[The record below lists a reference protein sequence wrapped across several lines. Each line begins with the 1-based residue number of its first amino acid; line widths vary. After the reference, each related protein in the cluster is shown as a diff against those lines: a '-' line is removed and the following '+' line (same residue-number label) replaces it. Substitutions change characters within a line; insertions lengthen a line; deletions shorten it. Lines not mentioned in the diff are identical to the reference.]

1 LWGRLGSMRSLSLLL
16 WIFVVLAGSLAAQ
29 PEPGVPPEPLPSP
42 APSPVPGPVPPEA
55 APAPPA
61 AKPAP
66 PAEPPLAVTKSPV
79 ANLFVHPLLAFPEKA
94 FIPGK
99 DESRMD
105 EWFVT
110 VDEFRRVLES
120 LEAKNYILVKPS
132 QVFQITPV
140 GVQFQALDLPPGRK
154 PLILSMDD
162 LNYYPYMRANGTVSR
177 LLVDESGQL
186 IARTA
191 LRGGG
196 FRDDLDREAP
206 QILETFLAAHPDFSF
221 QGARGLIALTGYA
234 GILGWPTQEAPGP
247 RLTEAQA
254 GAKKVVATLKAL
266 GWEFASHSYA
276 HRTKKSQDLAV
287 WTASE
292 ARWKA
297 EVEPLIGP
305 TPFYIFPFGEPWYKD
320 PGRWAVFKKSGFQ
333 VFFGVET
340 TSNLRWKDGLPI
352 LGRVPLD
359 GRGLRHRF
367 GLLTPFLD
375 PRSVWDSLRPPTMK
389 Y

>member
-1 LWGRLGSMRSLSLLL
+1 MRSLILLL
-16 WIFVVLAGSLAAQ
+16 WGLLVLAGSLVAQ
-29 PEPGVPPEPLPSP
+29 SDPGVATEPAPEAPSAPEPAPVPESAPSAEP
-42 APSPVPGPVPPEA
+42 APV
-55 APAPPA
+55 PAPPVA
-61 AKPAP
+61 T
-66 PAEPPLAVTKSPV
+66 EPPLPVTKSPV

-110 VDEFRRVLES
+110 ADEFRGALES
-120 LEAKNYILVKPS
+120 LEHKGYILVKPS
-132 QVFQITPV
+132 DVFLVTPD
-140 GVQFQALDLPPGRK
+140 GVVFRTLDLPPGRK

-177 LLVDESGQL
+177 LMVDDSGQL

-196 FRDDLDREAP
+196 FRDDLDREVP
-206 QILETFLAAHPDFSF
+206 QILEGFLDSHPDFSF
-221 QGARGLIALTGYA
+221 QGARGLIGLTGYA

-276 HRTKKSQDLAV
+276 HRSKRVQNLAA
-287 WTASE
+287 WTVSE
-292 ARWKA
+292 ARWKS
-297 EVEPLIGP
+297 EVEPLVGP
-305 TPFYIFPFGEPWYKD
+305 TPYYIFPFGEAWYQD
-320 PGRWAVFKKSGFQ
+320 PGRWSVFKDSGFK
-333 VFFGVET
+333 VFFGVES
-340 TSNLRWKDGLPI
+340 TSNLRIKDGLPI

-367 GLLTPFLD
+367 GLLSSFLGGQL
-375 PRSVWDSLRPPTMK
+375 VWDPLRPASMT

>member
-1 LWGRLGSMRSLSLLL
+1 
-16 WIFVVLAGSLAAQ
+16 
-29 PEPGVPPEPLPSP
+29 
-42 APSPVPGPVPPEA
+42 
-55 APAPPA
+55 
-61 AKPAP
+61 
-66 PAEPPLAVTKSPV
+66 V

-94 FIPGK
+94 FLPGK
-99 DESRMD
+99 DQSRMD

-110 VDEFRRVLES
+110 VDEFRRALES
-120 LEAKNYILVKPS
+120 LEAKGYILVKPS
-132 QVFQITPV
+132 EVFSITAM
-140 GVQFQALDLPPGRK
+140 GVSFNTLDLPEGRK

-177 LLVDESGQL
+177 LMVDDAGQL

-196 FRDDLDREAP
+196 FRDDLDREVP
-206 QILETFLAAHPDFSF
+206 QVLEAFLASHPDFSF
-221 QGARGLIALTGYA
+221 HGARGLIGLTGYC

-247 RLTEAQA
+247 DLKEAQD
-254 GAKKVVATLKAL
+254 GAIKVVNTLKAM

-276 HRTKKSQDLAV
+276 HRSKRVQNLAA
-287 WTASE
+287 WTLSE

-320 PGRWAVFKKSGFQ
+320 PGRWAVMKGYGFQ
-333 VFFGVET
+333 VFFGVEP

-375 PRSVWDSLRPPTMK
+375 ARTVWDPLRPPTMK

>member
-1 LWGRLGSMRSLSLLL
+1 MVMRSLFIILMGLM
-16 WIFVVLAGSLAAQ
+16 VLAARLAAQ
-29 PEPGVPPEPLPSP
+29 PDPGATASPASPEALPAPDAVPAPSPALAPDVPSP
-42 APSPVPGPVPPEA
+42 AP
-55 APAPPA
+55 APAVPS
-61 AKPAP
+61 
-66 PAEPPLAVTKSPV
+66 EPPLPVTKSPV

-110 VDEFRRVLES
+110 VDEFRRALES
-120 LEAKNYILVKPS
+120 LEAKGYILVKPS
-132 QVFQITPV
+132 EAFTITSV
-140 GVQFQALDLPPGRK
+140 GVQFRTLDLPEGRK

-177 LLVDESGQL
+177 LLIDDAGQL

-196 FRDDLDREAP
+196 FRDDLDREVP
-206 QILETFLAAHPDFSF
+206 QVLESFLDSHPDFSF
-221 QGARGLIALTGYA
+221 HGARGLIALTGYS
-234 GILGWPTQEAPGP
+234 GILGWPTQQAPGP
-247 RLTEAQA
+247 ALKEAQD
-254 GAKKVVATLKAL
+254 GAVKVVNTLKAL

-276 HRTKKSQDLAV
+276 HRSKRVQNLAAWKV
-287 WTASE
+287 SE

-297 EVEPLIGP
+297 EVEPLIGA

-320 PGRWAVFKKSGFQ
+320 PDRWAVMKASGFQ
-333 VFFGVET
+333 VFFGVEP

-375 PRSVWDSLRPPTMK
+375 PRAIWDPIRPPTMK

>member
-1 LWGRLGSMRSLSLLL
+1 MVMRSSFLLL
-16 WIFVVLAGSLAAQ
+16 WGLTALAGSLAAQ
-29 PEPGVPPEPLPSP
+29 PEPVLSDAPTMTEPDPSAEAPPP
-42 APSPVPGPVPPEA
+42 ASPEA
-55 APAPPA
+55 DVKPPVKPPPA
-61 AKPAP
+61 IPSLP
-66 PAEPPLAVTKSPV
+66 VTKSPV

-94 FIPGK
+94 FLPGK

-110 VDEFRRVLES
+110 ADEFQRALVS
-120 LEAKNYILVKPS
+120 LEAKKYILVKPS
-132 QVFQITPV
+132 EVFESTPE
-140 GVQFQALDLPPGRK
+140 GMRFRPLDLPPGRR

-162 LNYYPYMRANGTVSR
+162 VNYYPYMRANGTVSR
-177 LLVDESGQL
+177 LLVDDAGQL
-186 IARTA
+186 VARTA
-191 LRGGG
+191 LKGGR

-206 QILETFLAAHPDFSF
+206 QVLESFLAAHPDFSF
-221 QGARGLIALTGYA
+221 HGARGLIALTGYA
-234 GILGWPTQEAPGP
+234 GVLGWPTQEAPGP
-247 RLTEAQA
+247 QLTEAQA
-254 GAKKVVATLKAL
+254 GAKRVVATLKAL

-276 HRTKKSQDLAV
+276 HKSKRVQDLAA

-292 ARWKA
+292 SRWKA
-297 EVEPLIGP
+297 EVEPLVGS

-320 PGRWAVFKKSGFQ
+320 PGRWAALKKDGFQ

-367 GLLTPFLD
+367 GLLWPFLD
-375 PRSVWDSLRPPTMK
+375 PRAIWDPLRPPTMT